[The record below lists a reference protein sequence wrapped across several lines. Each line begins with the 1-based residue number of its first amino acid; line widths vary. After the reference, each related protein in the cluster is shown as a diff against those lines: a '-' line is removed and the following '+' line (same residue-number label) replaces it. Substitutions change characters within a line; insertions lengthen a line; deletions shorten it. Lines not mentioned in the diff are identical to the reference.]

1 MNASVFDFD
10 GKKTLSEVAHSQ
22 KTYCL
27 HPIYYF
33 TQPFLPLLPQVP
45 VKEVGLTRLP
55 SSSHPHLLVDPALL
69 RVRHAQ
75 STFSESVR
83 CHD

>member
-27 HPIYYF
+27 HPILLY
-33 TQPFLPLLPQVP
+33 TAFLPLLPQVP

-75 STFSESVR
+75 STFSESVQFR
-83 CHD
+83 D